1 MLKGLHFQLHAICLD
16 GFPAPMKWAIIGMG
30 VMLAK
35 TVGANH
41 VKTYGDKPT
50 IEGELW
56 KRVFW

>member
-1 MLKGLHFQLHAICLD
+1 MKVHRLQLHAICLD
-16 GFPAPMKWAIIGMG
+16 GFPVPMRWTILGIA
-30 VMLAK
+30 VRLAK
-35 TVGANH
+35 SVGASH

>member
-1 MLKGLHFQLHAICLD
+1 LKVYRFQLHAICLD
-16 GFPAPMKWAIIGMG
+16 GFPVPMRWVTLGIA
-30 VMLAK
+30 VRLAES
-35 TVGANH
+35 VGASH